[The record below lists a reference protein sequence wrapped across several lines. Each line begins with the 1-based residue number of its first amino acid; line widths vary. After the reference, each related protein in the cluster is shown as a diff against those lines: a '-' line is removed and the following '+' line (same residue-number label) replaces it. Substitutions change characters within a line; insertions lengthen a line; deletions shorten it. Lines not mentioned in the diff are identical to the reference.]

1 MKLKIFGKIKM
12 KKTNLNL
19 KRLEILRNVKKNII
33 INGWND
39 NIFSIITK
47 ESKYNEEEVR
57 ALFSQGYKSLLELY
71 LFNADQ
77 EMIKACNK
85 IDLIRMKIHERIREI
100 ILIKLKIST
109 KDKNLVKITF
119 FTLMLP
125 QHFNI
130 ATYSLYRT
138 VDHIWYIAGD
148 NSTDF
153 NFYTKRLILA
163 GIYSSTIFYWL
174 NGDKTFEQIKDFL
187 NNQLKQ
193 ISKIPKIKE
202 QIKSTINILPKSFSF
217 AKNFSR
223 FRQ

>member
-1 MKLKIFGKIKM
+1 M
-12 KKTNLNL
+12 KKTDLYL

-33 INGWND
+33 INGWNN
-39 NIFSIITK
+39 NIFSKITK
-47 ESKYNEEEVR
+47 DSKCNEEEVR
-57 ALFSQGYKSLLELY
+57 ALFSKGYRSLLELY

-77 EMIKACNK
+77 EMIKSCNK
-85 IDLIRMKIHERIREI
+85 INLIKMKIHERIREI
-100 ILIKLKIST
+100 ILLKLKISA
-109 KDKNLVKITF
+109 KDRKLFKRTF

-130 ATYSLYRT
+130 ATSSLYRT
-138 VDHIWYIAGD
+138 IDHIWYIAGD

-193 ISKIPKIKE
+193 VSKIPKLKE

-217 AKNFSR
+217 AKNFSK

>member
-1 MKLKIFGKIKM
+1 M
-12 KKTNLNL
+12 KKINIKT
-19 KRLEILRNVKKNII
+19 KRLEILKEAKKHLIFD
-33 INGWND
+33 GWNE
-39 NIFSIITK
+39 NIFQTISNRR
-47 ESKYNEEEVR
+47 KYKEEEMR
-57 ALFSQGYKSLLELY
+57 SLFSKGYKSLLELY
-71 LFNADQ
+71 LSSADQ

-100 ILIKLKIST
+100 ILLKLKINA
-109 KDKNLVKITF
+109 KDKNLFKRTF

-148 NSTDF
+148 NSTNF

-163 GIYSSTIFYWL
+163 GIYNSTVFYWI
-174 NGDKTFEQIKDFL
+174 NGDRTFKQTKDFL

-193 ISKIPKIKE
+193 VSKIPKIKD

>member
-1 MKLKIFGKIKM
+1 M

-47 ESKYNEEEVR
+47 RNKYNEEEVR
-57 ALFSQGYKSLLELY
+57 ALFSKGYRSLLELY

-77 EMIKACNK
+77 EMIKSCNK
-85 IDLIRMKIHERIREI
+85 IDLIKMKTHERIREI
-100 ILIKLKIST
+100 ILLKLKINA
-109 KDKNLVKITF
+109 KDKNLFKRTF

-130 ATYSLYRT
+130 ATSSLYRT

-148 NSTDF
+148 KSTNF

-163 GIYSSTIFYWL
+163 GIYSSTVFYWID
-174 NGDKTFEQIKDFL
+174 GDKTFEQIKDFL

-193 ISKIPKIKE
+193 VSKIPKIKE
-202 QIKSTINILPKSFSF
+202 QIKSTINILPKSFLF
-217 AKNFSR
+217 AKKYSR